1 MKHLR
6 MHLFALEK
14 MIQLKELLLDLSAYV
29 QSSSDHGYLNF
40 TFNTPLQASSE
51 LSTYSFA

>member
-1 MKHLR
+1 